1 MAIFAELLRFELK
14 KIFLSRITVLALTIS
29 AGMLLGITMINY
41 IVINPYDR
49 DVYEREA
56 ALEGRP
62 LDDALLAE
70 LAEEAEKTG
79 GLSEIEPDSPYYH
92 LAGYISRMQGAYLT
106 IRNDIVETMSE
117 DAELKSERGAL
128 TAESV
133 YQMREDLLDYIY
145 DYFRLSDA
153 DKQWWKE
160 KEAAIEKP
168 FVWRANY
175 GIYAMKTSFGA
186 AMDLFCMIAAVCL
199 AGVYA
204 GEKNHRTDSFTLST
218 REGKRSLWLVKF
230 AAGEIFSLIAGTLLL
245 IAGLLPHV
253 LFNGLH
259 GIDAPWQL
267 IVPLSAY
274 PYTAGH
280 MLALYILTY
289 YLGCLVIGALV
300 MLFSVLFMN
309 SMAAAGIVCLGLVM
323 DLFLSIPPGLG
334 LPSQLRYLTPAQ
346 VLINSS
352 MADPRLLR
360 VFGLVLTPMQSAGL
374 LYLAAAI
381 VSAAAVRSLYQRLD
395 VE

>member
-14 KIFLSRITVLALTIS
+14 KIFQNRITILALALS
-29 AGMLLGITMINY
+29 AGMLLSIAVINY

-49 DVYEREA
+49 NVYDREA
-56 ALEGRP
+56 AQEGRP
-62 LDDALLAE
+62 LDDALMAKLA
-70 LAEEAEKTG
+70 AEAEKAG

-92 LAGYISRMQGAYLT
+92 LASYISRMQGTYLT
-106 IRNDIVETMSE
+106 IRDDVMETMSGE
-117 DAELKSERGAL
+117 SEAKSERGAL

-160 KEAAIEKP
+160 KEDTIEKP
-168 FVWRANY
+168 FVWQANY

-186 AMDLFCMIAAVCL
+186 TMDLFCMIAAVCL

-218 REGKRSLWLVKF
+218 REGKHSLWLVKF
-230 AAGEIFSLIAGTLLL
+230 AAGEIFSLITGTLLL

-253 LFNGLH
+253 LLNGLH

-274 PYTAGH
+274 PYAAGH

-381 VSAAAVRSLYQRLD
+381 VSAAAVRSLYRRLD
-395 VE
+395 VG